1 MIKFISNKF
10 VFLFLIFLCIKIPT
24 SFSATKPECSFLP
37 QPSRTMMGMKLET
50 FKAYDDK
57 RLGIGITYSSS
68 SKRFSLFKYD
78 LGFEIIDEDKFKK
91 ISEMSFQEFLQVAKM
106 NKDKLIRN
114 GLIKE
119 KFSDLITFNIFFEIE
134 GINKKFEFI
143 GHGTDGKCI
152 YKVRYTTNQKKP
164 NLAAQQYAKLI
175 VFIEKTL

>member
-1 MIKFISNKF
+1 
-10 VFLFLIFLCIKIPT
+10 
-24 SFSATKPECSFLP
+24 
-37 QPSRTMMGMKLET
+37 MKLET

-68 SKRFSLFKYD
+68 SERFSLFKYD
-78 LGFEIIDEDKFKK
+78 LGFKIIDEDKFLK

-106 NKDKLIRN
+106 NKDKLIKN

-119 KFSDLITFNIFFEIE
+119 KISNLITFNIFFEVE

-152 YKVRYTTNQKKP
+152 YKVRYTTNQIKP

-175 VFIEKTL
+175 LFIEKTL